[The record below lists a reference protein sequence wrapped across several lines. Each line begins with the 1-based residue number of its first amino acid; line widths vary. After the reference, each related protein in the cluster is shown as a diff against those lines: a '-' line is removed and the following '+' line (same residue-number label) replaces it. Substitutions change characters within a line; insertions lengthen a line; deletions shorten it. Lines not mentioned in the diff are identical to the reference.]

1 MLFSTDLLAESTP
14 VQRTATPRASKQ
26 ARWLKLPRSLNSY
39 RYHWV
44 ASRPGTQEGEH
55 SHPSHP
61 LLATDYAK
69 ANIKYTV
76 FESEFSADAY
86 RARQWGLS
94 IHWSTPLL
102 KKILPTDLWARIHEA
117 WVNPSYDN
125 PDVEYLNIYDATTGE
140 KMNSMKEPH
149 HMRFNRARMRRFCTQ
164 GIDVQVRGLVSG
176 ALE

>member
-1 MLFSTDLLAESTP
+1 MSQVATYAST
-14 VQRTATPRASKQ
+14 
-26 ARWLKLPRSLNSY
+26 LNSY
-39 RYHWV
+39 RYQWV
-44 ASRPGTQEGEH
+44 ASGTGTQEGKH
-55 SHPSHP
+55 RHCSHL

-76 FESEFSADAY
+76 FESEVSADTY

-117 WVNPSYDN
+117 WVDPSYDN

-149 HMRFNRARMRRFCTQ
+149 HMRFNRARMRKFCTQ
-164 GIDVQVRGLVSG
+164 GIDVQVRCLIRCFRVM
-176 ALE
+176 AE